1 MVFRG
6 LLADGPPVA
15 GNWPQAVILES
26 KPFILEVLGRG
37 SFEIKGFGSNNLVW
51 AWFSE
56 ARWLTA
62 RLGQGTGPRR

>member
-6 LLADGPPVA
+6 PLADGPPVA

-26 KPFILEVLGRG
+26 NPFIWKVLGRE
-37 SFEIKGFGSNNLVW
+37 SFKIKGIGFKNLVW
-51 AWFSE
+51 AGFSE

-62 RLGQGTGPRR
+62 RLWQGTGPRR